1 MSLPKKDRRDAIIYR
16 KDGFTTTVQ
25 ASAIKDTEE
34 LAWALGFLAHHR
46 LYKMSKKGGVNPE
59 KAQEVAAAFMLAAEA
74 FQAEVIDPLTGKKP
88 KDRIS
93 NLGGGKVENP
103 FRFI

>member
-1 MSLPKKDRRDAIIYR
+1 MSVPKKDRRDAIIYR
-16 KDGFTTTVQ
+16 KDGYTTTVQ

-34 LAWALGFLAHHR
+34 LAYAIGFLAHHR
-46 LYKMSKKGGVNPE
+46 LYKMSKQGGVNPE

-74 FQAEVIDPLTGKKP
+74 FQVDVIDPLSGKKP
-88 KDRIS
+88 KGRIS
-93 NLGGGKVENP
+93 DLGGGKVENP

>member
-1 MSLPKKDRRDAIIYR
+1 M
-16 KDGFTTTVQ
+16 TTTVQ

-34 LAWALGFLAHHR
+34 LAYAIGFLAHHR
-46 LYKMSKKGGVNPE
+46 LYKMSKTAGVNPE

-74 FQAEVIDPLTGKKP
+74 FQTEVIDPLTGKKP
-88 KDRIS
+88 GDRIS
-93 NLGGGKVENP
+93 DLGGGKVENP

>member
-16 KDGFTTTVQ
+16 KDGYTTTVQ

-34 LAWALGFLAHHR
+34 LAYAIGFLAHHR
-46 LYKMSKKGGVNPE
+46 LYKMSKQGGVNPE
-59 KAQEVAAAFMLAAEA
+59 KAQGVAAAFMMAAEA
-74 FQAEVIDPLTGKKP
+74 FQAEVIDPLSGKKP

-93 NLGGGKVENP
+93 DLGGGKVENP